1 MSSILIYA
9 EVTQENYIHT
19 VVFELAQKALELAD
33 KLEGQKAGRQE
44 GKPLTVESGKL
55 KVESFSSNNGETS
68 HIQQSDNSHTSIPP
82 YLHTS
87 NTTTISALLICKN
100 GLAENYKEAFR
111 NSGFDKVY
119 IAENDRFT
127 HYSTELYAKTAI
139 DIIKEVKPDIIL
151 IGATTQGRDLA
162 PRIST
167 SLHTGLTADC
177 TGLDINE
184 KGQLMATR
192 PTFGGQ
198 LMATILCKNTPQM
211 ATVRPKVFK
220 PLAQNVVKNT
230 EFIYF
235 EPQIADIKRKVE
247 FVEFEKYLK
256 SSINELDSAEI
267 IVAGGK
273 GMKNDKG
280 FALLKDFAK
289 ALGGA
294 VGASRGAVEIGLAPQ
309 DIQIGQTG
317 KTVSPKLYIAC
328 GISGAVQHIVG
339 IENSGRIVAIN
350 TDPQAQIFDN
360 CDCGIVGDAFEIIP
374 KLIENLKR

>member
-1 MSSILIYA
+1 MSNILIYA

-19 VVFELAQKALELAD
+19 VVFELSNKALELSE
-33 KLEGQKAGRQE
+33 K
-44 GKPLTVESGKL
+44 
-55 KVESFSSNNGETS
+55 F
-68 HIQQSDNSHTSIPP
+68 DNA
-82 YLHTS
+82 
-87 NTTTISALLICKN
+87 TISALLICKN
-100 GLAENYKEAFR
+100 GLAENYKEAFK

-139 DIIKEVKPDIIL
+139 DIIKEIKPDIIL
-151 IGATTQGRDLA
+151 IGATIQGRDLA

-220 PLAQNVVKNT
+220 PLAQDVVKNT

-294 VGASRGAVEIGLAPQ
+294 VGASRGAVEMGLAQ
-309 DIQIGQTG
+309 ADIQIGQTG

-328 GISGAVQHIVG
+328 GISGAIQHMVG
-339 IENSGRIVAIN
+339 IENSDKIIAIN
-350 TDPQAQIFDN
+350 TDSNAPIFNN
-360 CDCGIVGDAFEIIP
+360 CDCGIVADAFDVIP
-374 KLIENLKR
+374 ELIEKFKN